1 MKVKKRTTS
10 LLGVERVGLTTGSSS
25 LPWSALGP
33 LLVVAGGGGGGV
45 VEGSKQA
52 GSRLDSLNPKACCS

>member
-33 LLVVAGGGGGGV
+33 LLVVVG

>member
-33 LLVVAGGGGGGV
+33 LLVVAGWGV
-45 VEGSKQA
+45 GVEGGKQA